1 MKHSEASDFGVSRE
15 TEERLRD
22 YLALLR
28 HWNVRINLVADAPEH
43 VLWHRHILDSLQLA
57 PLLAEAPEGPLVD
70 LGSGAGFPGLVLAA
84 VLGRETHLLESD
96 RRKCAFLTEAART
109 LGLTKVHIH
118 PSRIETTTLPPAAI
132 VTARALA
139 PLTTLL
145 PHAHRILVPAGVALF
160 PKGRTA
166 EQELTEASPA
176 WMMRIERFPSRTD
189 PTATILRFSEIRPA
203 GAP

>member
-1 MKHSEASDFGVSRE
+1 MKHLEASDFGVSRE
-15 TEERLRD
+15 TDQGLGD

-28 HWNVRINLVADAPEH
+28 RWTARINLVADAPDAM
-43 VLWHRHILDSLQLA
+43 LWERHIIDSLQLA
-57 PLLAEAPEGPLVD
+57 PLLADARPGPLVD

-84 VLGRETHLLESD
+84 ATGCETHLIESD
-96 RRKCAFLTEAART
+96 RRKCAFLTEAVRT
-109 LGLTKVHIH
+109 LGLTQVHIH
-118 PSRIETTTLPPAAI
+118 PSRIEATILPPAAI

-139 PLTTLL
+139 PLATLL
-145 PHAHRILVPAGVALF
+145 PHAHRILAPDGIAVF

-166 EQELTEASPA
+166 EQELTEAAPA

-189 PTATILRFSEIRPA
+189 PAATILRLSEIRPA